1 MATNQS
7 EKSEKS
13 EPSFYCK
20 KCDYICYRKY
30 DFNKH
35 ILTSKHKNL
44 QMSTEK
50 SEKSEKSENIFAC
63 VNCKKKF
70 KDRSGLWKHKKKCTI
85 ENCEKI
91 ENDEVNNICESFNIT
106 PEIILNVIQQ
116 NQEFKELLIEQNKQN
131 HELQKQNNELQKQ
144 MIEVF
149 KNGTVNNTINNNSNL
164 K

>member
-1 MATNQS
+1 MATILP

-13 EPSFYCK
+13 DPNFYCE

-50 SEKSEKSENIFAC
+50 SEKSEKSENIFVC

-85 ENCEKI
+85 ENNEKK
-91 ENDEVNNICESFNIT
+91 ENNNEVNNI
-106 PEIILNVIQQ
+106 
-116 NQEFKELLIEQNKQN
+116 
-131 HELQKQNNELQKQ
+131 
-144 MIEVF
+144 
-149 KNGTVNNTINNNSNL
+149 
-164 K
+164 